1 MIDSIFIIQ
10 KTKSHFF
17 DIELDKSNIL
27 KDRTLIITLI
37 AALLYNV
44 GQRREN
50 ENLIHLFNVSQR
62 EASRVISILSTRRR
76 RNRWATR
83 DNALTK
89 CS

>member
-1 MIDSIFIIQ
+1 MIDFIFIIQ

-44 GQRREN
+44 GQREN
-50 ENLIHLFNVSQR
+50 ENLIHLQR
-62 EASRVISILSTRRR
+62 LPTRSISRYFDSLHSEAEKSMGHAR
-76 RNRWATR
+76 
-83 DNALTK
+83 
-89 CS
+89 